1 MGAFHTVLQL
11 ATAATV
17 AWVAIHAFDA
27 ADGFAYVVLVV
38 VFIAVVGAV
47 GGSIA
52 LGLYL
57 VLALALLGTHQT
69 EVFSAIRVENYKN
82 FLRLHIAPDG
92 ALTVY
97 SLGIDRVVKD
107 WDLDPDNPDSE
118 ASYLKPRGDTTV
130 DVRLIDQTSFDGSS
144 A

>member
-1 MGAFHTVLQL
+1 
-11 ATAATV
+11 
-17 AWVAIHAFDA
+17 
-27 ADGFAYVVLVV
+27 
-38 VFIAVVGAV
+38 
-47 GGSIA
+47 
-52 LGLYL
+52 
-57 VLALALLGTHQT
+57 LGTHQT

-107 WDLDPDNPDSE
+107 WDLDPENPDSE
-118 ASYLKPRGDTTV
+118 ASYLKPRGDTRV
-130 DVRLIDQTSFDGSS
+130 DVRLIDKTSFDASS